1 MAETQQNEKLREEFN
16 RWAEAGRGEGMERD
30 HLPIVLPML
39 AKMDLRADEN
49 VLDVGCGSG
58 WLVRL
63 LATRVTEGRVV
74 GMDISDEMVRRAR
87 RATAEQENVI
97 CVVGSVEEIPWQ
109 PNFFTRIV
117 SVESAYYW
125 PDPARGLREMFR
137 VASEGGSAWIN
148 INYYRDNPH
157 CHQWRDLLAV
167 PAKLFSADEW
177 AGMFREAGF
186 VDVVYERI
194 PDHTPNPAEYT
205 GRWFRDAAQLAA
217 FRREGALLVRG
228 TKQTGR

>member
-194 PDHTPNPAEYT
+194 PDPTPNPAEYT